1 MYKYKP
7 RLAGTCVFTY
17 AILERD
23 TERQRKAVS
32 IMPRLAT
39 PASLSQLLRSAA
51 HHCDTNTSRY
61 TTVLGRTV
69 YIESCAVRGKNAQ
82 IFF

>member
-23 TERQRKAVS
+23 TERQRNAVS

-39 PASLSQLLRSAA
+39 PASLTQLLRSAA
-51 HHCDTNTSRY
+51 HQN
-61 TTVLGRTV
+61 L
-69 YIESCAVRGKNAQ
+69 ALAQ
-82 IFF
+82 FLWAYSFN

>member
-17 AILERD
+17 ILERD
-23 TERQRKAVS
+23 TERQRNAVS

-39 PASLSQLLRSAA
+39 PASLTQLL
-51 HHCDTNTSRY
+51 
-61 TTVLGRTV
+61 
-69 YIESCAVRGKNAQ
+69 
-82 IFF
+82 